1 MTPTPRLFLDSS
13 VWLAGLGSSLGA
25 AGWVLFLAE
34 SGEIEIVSSEPVLE
48 EVRRNIEI
56 KKIRHGSRLDTL
68 LTRRK
73 PLVLQRF
80 KDPELLRWIFLVP
93 PKDCHVLAGAFKS
106 RADALISLDKDH
118 ILLPKVRA
126 SFPVPIMS
134 PGEFLAAFQEAHE
147 S

>member
-13 VWLAGLGSSLGA
+13 VWLAGLGSPWGA
-25 AGWVLFLAE
+25 AGWVLFLVE
-34 SGEIEIVSSEPVLE
+34 SGEIEVVSSEQVLE

-56 KKIRHGSRLDTL
+56 KRIPNGARLDTI

-73 PLVLQRF
+73 PLILQRF
-80 KDPELLRWIFLVP
+80 KEPELLRWVFLVP

-106 RADALISLDKDH
+106 KADALLSFDKDH

-126 SFPVPIMS
+126 SFQVPIMS
-134 PGEFLAAFQEAHE
+134 PWEFLAAFHE
-147 S
+147 ENKS